1 MITCSKCNH
10 QVEDEAKFCDNCGN
24 PLTNIETKN
33 EAVADEAIE
42 YEATKNE
49 AVTDEATKNEAVTDE
64 ATKNEAL
71 TDEAIKNEAV
81 TDEQVSRPIKKKF
94 SKKIIIVSSIGAIA
108 TIVVTLLIL
117 FTFKERNLD
126 TNYALYLKDDQIYY
140 TGTKKI
146 EPSEITTHL
155 FDEDLDEYAEYIGTS
170 VGAITMLSN
179 DGKTIFFPDKVS
191 NDNEGFA
198 LYYRYLNKKDAEP
211 GKIDSDVFQYSVDK
225 NASLITYLKG
235 GDGNLY
241 QSNLTEKNKIDS
253 NVYKFYV
260 SDDGNKIIYVN
271 TEGSIYLKNKDADKV
286 KIDGDASIEY
296 VSEDLS
302 TVYYLKDET
311 LYKKNENE
319 DKVKVSS
326 DVASIIKIYETG
338 EVYFIKSDS
347 TEMSLMDYVQDDMIE
362 ADNMLTRP
370 ESLVSPYSWDYDT
383 KEEYEAAKLVYAEYK
398 TAYNAYSDKLDRDS
412 IREYLAET
420 PVTESNY
427 SLFYYNGSEST
438 TITDA
443 LVYDGYIGDYA
454 ARSDYAT
461 ANDAAVII
469 FKTYNESN
477 INKIKFSAIN
487 SISDVEELAYE
498 DLDSS
503 SELHV
508 SLGGNTS
515 DIGQTEAQNFSIDSA
530 GKTIYFLDNINNEK
544 NYGDLYKINVSEEST
559 QKAELYDADVSTTL
573 TRFISEDKY
582 MYYKD
587 VKAMVGELYINK
599 DSIDY
604 DVSLDYTKYDDK
616 SDAIAYFTDWNS
628 EKSYGTLKVQN
639 NDESSKIADDVHAFN
654 FTPSGEVLYL
664 YDYSSNY
671 SKGELY
677 LYDGGE
683 ENEKID
689 DDVSAIIPMYT
700 SAIKRIDYGL

>member
-49 AVTDEATKNEAVTDE
+49 AVTDEAT
-64 ATKNEAL
+64 
-71 TDEAIKNEAV
+71 KNEAV

-211 GKIDSDVFQYSVDK
+211 GKIDSDVLQYSVDK
-225 NASLITYLKG
+225 NASLITYLKR
-235 GDGNLY
+235 GDGILY

-296 VSEDLS
+296 VFKNLS
-302 TVYYLKDET
+302 PVFYLKKKT
-311 LYKKNENE
+311 L
-319 DKVKVSS
+319 
-326 DVASIIKIYETG
+326 
-338 EVYFIKSDS
+338 
-347 TEMSLMDYVQDDMIE
+347 
-362 ADNMLTRP
+362 
-370 ESLVSPYSWDYDT
+370 
-383 KEEYEAAKLVYAEYK
+383 
-398 TAYNAYSDKLDRDS
+398 
-412 IREYLAET
+412 
-420 PVTESNY
+420 
-427 SLFYYNGSEST
+427 
-438 TITDA
+438 
-443 LVYDGYIGDYA
+443 
-454 ARSDYAT
+454 
-461 ANDAAVII
+461 
-469 FKTYNESN
+469 
-477 INKIKFSAIN
+477 
-487 SISDVEELAYE
+487 
-498 DLDSS
+498 
-503 SELHV
+503 
-508 SLGGNTS
+508 
-515 DIGQTEAQNFSIDSA
+515 
-530 GKTIYFLDNINNEK
+530 
-544 NYGDLYKINVSEEST
+544 
-559 QKAELYDADVSTTL
+559 
-573 TRFISEDKY
+573 
-582 MYYKD
+582 
-587 VKAMVGELYINK
+587 
-599 DSIDY
+599 
-604 DVSLDYTKYDDK
+604 
-616 SDAIAYFTDWNS
+616 
-628 EKSYGTLKVQN
+628 
-639 NDESSKIADDVHAFN
+639 
-654 FTPSGEVLYL
+654 
-664 YDYSSNY
+664 
-671 SKGELY
+671 
-677 LYDGGE
+677 
-683 ENEKID
+683 
-689 DDVSAIIPMYT
+689 
-700 SAIKRIDYGL
+700 

>member
-24 PLTNIETKN
+24 PLTNIEAKE
-33 EAVADEAIE
+33 EAVAE
-42 YEATKNE
+42 EATINE
-49 AVTDEATKNEAVTDE
+49 VVTDEATIDE
-64 ATKNEAL
+64 VVA
-71 TDEAIKNEAV
+71 DEETINEAV
-81 TDEQVSRPIKKKF
+81 TDEQVSRTLKKKF
-94 SKKIIIVSSIGAIA
+94 SKKIIIVGSMAAIA
-108 TIVVTLLIL
+108 TIITLLIL
-117 FTFKERNLD
+117 FTFKGNLD

-140 TGTKKI
+140 TGTKKV

-155 FDEDLDEYAEYIGTS
+155 YDEDLGEYAEYIGTS

-191 NDNEGFA
+191 SDDEGFA

-211 GKIDSDVFQYSVDK
+211 GKIDSEIYQYSVNI

-235 GDGNLY
+235 EDSILY

-253 NVYKFYV
+253 NVSEFYV

-296 VSEDLS
+296 VSADLS

-311 LYKKNENE
+311 LYKKNGNE
-319 DKVKVSS
+319 EKVKVSS
-326 DVASIIKIYETG
+326 DVASIIKIYDSG
-338 EVYFIKSDS
+338 EVYFIKSDP

-362 ADNMLTRP
+362 ADEMITQP
-370 ESLVSPYSWDYDT
+370 ESVDYPYSWDYDS
-383 KEEYEAAKLVYAEYK
+383 KEEYEAAKSVYAEYK
-398 TAYNAYSDKLDRDS
+398 TAYNAYSDKLDRDR
-412 IREYLAET
+412 IREYLTEI
-420 PVTESNY
+420 PVSDFNY

-438 TITDA
+438 IIADSLA
-443 LVYDGYIGDYA
+443 YDGYIGEYA
-454 ARSDYAT
+454 ARSDYAA
-461 ANDAAVII
+461 ANEAAVII
-469 FKTYNESN
+469 FKTHDQSN
-477 INKIKFSAIN
+477 TNKIKFSAIN
-487 SISDVEELAYE
+487 SIDDVEEIAYD

-508 SLGGNTS
+508 SVGGNTS
-515 DIGQTEAQNFSIDSA
+515 DLGQTEAQNFSIDTA
-530 GKTIYFLDNINNEK
+530 GKTIYFLDNINKQK
-544 NYGDLYKINVSEEST
+544 NYGDLYKITVSKESS
-559 QKAELYDADVSTTL
+559 QKAELYDSDVSISL
-573 TRFISEDKY
+573 ARFISEDKY

-587 VKAMVGELYINK
+587 VKDMVGELYINK
-599 DSIDY
+599 NSIDY
-604 DVSLDYTKYDDK
+604 DVRLDYTRYDDN
-616 SDAIAYFTDWNS
+616 SNTVAYFTDWNS

-639 NDESSKIADDVHAFN
+639 DDGSSKIADDVHAYN

-683 ENEKID
+683 NNEKID

-700 SAIKRIDYGL
+700 SAIKRIDYGI